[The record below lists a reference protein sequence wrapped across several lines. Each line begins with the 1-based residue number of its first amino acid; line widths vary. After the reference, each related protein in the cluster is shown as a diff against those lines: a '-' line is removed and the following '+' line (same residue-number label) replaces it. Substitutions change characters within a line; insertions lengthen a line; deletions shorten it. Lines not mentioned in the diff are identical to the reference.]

1 MNWIRSKDMPPAH
14 RRNGRLE
21 VTMRASMRRGIAVC
35 LAVPLL
41 CLLAIPAAH
50 AEEPDGVPAT
60 GAESEGTG
68 SPLADRLVETV
79 ESGVTA
85 PEEIA
90 EALSL
95 PVDGGGSLTIDDA
108 GLVTATVFF
117 TAAPSA
123 ALLAQVAGLAEVDQ
137 DFSPVPAATIRLLPE
152 RIPVLQALDGV
163 SSVTPAL
170 DPFTGADRA
179 GVAKSL
185 RGALPASP
193 VAALEPTADR
203 CGPIPIEADAPLRAD
218 LARAQFG
225 VDGTGVTI
233 GVISDSFAQVTTP
246 TSWADDVVSGALP
259 GVENP
264 CGYTTPVEVIADS
277 LPGSD
282 EGRAM
287 AQLVHG
293 IAPGAKILFANAGR
307 NDLEMAQNIE
317 RLAEAGADIIVDDI
331 KWPQEAYFQQS
342 FISASIEHAKSEYG
356 VAYFTSAGNANSVA
370 QSGPAE
376 GSPQS
381 SWQTNAYR
389 AMECPDWVA
398 HEPGA
403 DCLDFDPDPS
413 VETAYDLL
421 QIGSYAGMLGPV
433 ASIAEPM
440 FGVTTRYELR
450 FYQEESGTTTLLS
463 TVSSFGGPY
472 PGLSGSAPVAA
483 DSNVRMVL
491 VRTAHDPAEVV
502 PPAVFIGFLGGSQL
516 IDERTFATPQTSVD
530 GAVDTVGAMTIGHA
544 GDGSA
549 LGTAAL
555 DWEDPEYLRDYSSL
569 GPNTLLIEPL
579 VFPLNEESIVPKAR
593 LASPIVVDAPRLA
606 AVDGTQTT
614 FFGGDEGEPGA
625 PEYRFSGTSAA
636 APNAAAVAAL
646 GKSFAPGISGAAL
659 TEAIVASAR
668 GTADGGP
675 VNPYTGVPDAHAFG
689 AGIVDAV
696 GLIEALPALA
706 PAPTSLTLAPV
717 NPTTLTSGWTLAA
730 APDHSLVELFAGPEV
745 TGAPIESSEAPSS
758 TVTADFDGL
767 EPNQE
772 YTLQVSAVNDVGSK
786 NPSRVTGMT
795 TPLAPVDLELVAA
808 GSDEL
813 KVTWAA
819 GGSLDAYRVSLVAQ
833 QSASGAGSGTAE
845 LASEAASANLP
856 ADATSYTFTGL
867 EPESDYLVTV
877 EAVNAL
883 GDGTRA
889 ELGASTTAL
898 APKPAD
904 PDPVNPSTSTPIDGS
919 LTDTGGQS
927 NLPLIL
933 GAGGVLLLGAVV
945 ITAALLR
952 SRSRARRAAEQASAD
967 AQVGP
972 E

>member
-1 MNWIRSKDMPPAH
+1 MRS
-14 RRNGRLE
+14 
-21 VTMRASMRRGIAVC
+21 SMRRGIAVC
-35 LAVPLL
+35 VAVPLMFML
-41 CLLAIPAAH
+41 SIPSAH
-50 AEEPDGVPAT
+50 AEEPEAT
-60 GAESEGTG
+60 PTIGTEGDGTG
-68 SPLADRLVETV
+68 SPLADRLVDTV

-95 PVDGGGSLTIDDA
+95 PVDGGGSLTIDAA

-117 TAAPSA
+117 NAAPTA

-152 RIPVLQALDGV
+152 RIPELQALDGV

-179 GVAKSL
+179 GVLDSL

-193 VAALEPTADR
+193 IAALEPTADR

-218 LARAQFG
+218 AARAQFG

-233 GVISDSFAQVTTP
+233 GVISDSFAQLTTP
-246 TSWADDVVSGALP
+246 TSWADDVTSGALP
-259 GVENP
+259 GAENP
-264 CGYTTPVEVIADS
+264 CGYTTPVEVISDS
-277 LPGSD
+277 RPGGD

-293 IAPGAKILFANAGR
+293 IAPGAKILFADAGR

-317 RLAEAGADIIVDDI
+317 RLAEAGANIIVDDI
-331 KWPQEAYFQQS
+331 TWPQEAHFQKS
-342 FISASIEHAKSEYG
+342 FISAAIEYAKSEYG

-376 GSPQS
+376 GLPQS

-389 AMECPDWVA
+389 AMECPLWVS

-413 VETAYDLL
+413 VEAPYDLL
-421 QIGSYAGMLGPV
+421 QIGSYDGALGPLV
-433 ASIAEPM
+433 SIAEPM
-440 FGVTTRYELR
+440 FGVTTKYELQ
-450 FYQEESGTTTLLS
+450 FYQEESGTATLLS
-463 TVSSFGGPY
+463 SIPSLGGVY
-472 PGLSGSAPVAA
+472 PGLTGSVPVAA
-483 DSNVRMVL
+483 DSSVRMVM
-491 VRTAHDPAEVV
+491 VRTGHDPAEIV
-502 PPAVFIGFLGGSQL
+502 PPDVFLGFIRGGDL
-516 IDERTFATPQTSVD
+516 IDERTYSTSRSSGD
-530 GAVDTVGAMTIGHA
+530 AVDVVGAMTFAHS

-549 LGTAAL
+549 IGTAAV
-555 DWEDPEYLRDYSSL
+555 DWEDPVQVRDYSSH
-569 GPNTLLIEPL
+569 GPNTLVFEPL

-593 LASPIVVDAPRLA
+593 LASPVVVDAPRLA

-614 FFGGDEGEPGA
+614 FFGEDEGAPGS

-646 GKSFAPGISGAAL
+646 GKSFAPGVSGAAL
-659 TEAIVASAR
+659 TEAVVTSAR

-675 VNPYTGVPDAHAFG
+675 VNPYAGVPDAHVFG

-696 GLIEALPALA
+696 GLIEALPELA
-706 PAPTSLTLAPV
+706 PAPTDLTLAPV
-717 NPTTLTSGWTLAA
+717 DPTSLTAGWALTA
-730 APDHSLVELFAGPEV
+730 APDHSLVELFAGPEA
-745 TGAPIESSEAPSS
+745 TGAPIQSSEASSS

-772 YTLQVSAVNDVGSK
+772 YTLQVSAVNGVGSK

-808 GSDEL
+808 GPDEL

-819 GGSLDAYRVSLVAQ
+819 GGSLDAYRVSVVAQ
-833 QSASGAGSGTAE
+833 QSAGGAGGAGSGTAA
-845 LASEAASANLP
+845 LASDASSTDLAAG
-856 ADATSYTFTGL
+856 ATSHTFTGL
-867 EPESDYLVTV
+867 EPERAYLVTV

-889 ELGASTTAL
+889 ELSASTTAL

-904 PDPVNPSTSTPIDGS
+904 PDSANPGTSTPIDGS

-927 NLPLIL
+927 NLPLFL
-933 GAGGVLLLGAVV
+933 AAGGVLLLGAVV
-945 ITAALLR
+945 ITVALLR
-952 SRSRARRAAEQASAD
+952 SRSRRAAEQSGPDEQATVD
-967 AQVGP
+967 AQEGP

>member
-1 MNWIRSKDMPPAH
+1 
-14 RRNGRLE
+14 
-21 VTMRASMRRGIAVC
+21 MRASMRRGIAVC
-35 LAVPLL
+35 VAVPLL
-41 CLLAIPAAH
+41 CLLAAPAAH
-50 AEEPDGVPAT
+50 AEEPDGGPAAA
-60 GAESEGTG
+60 AESEGTG
-68 SPLADRLVETV
+68 SPLTDRLVDTV

-85 PEEIA
+85 REEIA

-117 TAAPSA
+117 TTAPSA
-123 ALLAQVAGLAEVDQ
+123 ALLAQVTEIAEVEQ

-152 RIPVLQALDGV
+152 RIPELQALDGV

-170 DPFTGADRA
+170 EPFTGADRA
-179 GVAKSL
+179 GVAESL

-203 CGPIPIEADAPLRAD
+203 CGPIPIEADVPLRAD
-218 LARAQFG
+218 LARAQFD

-246 TSWADDVVSGALP
+246 TSWTDDVASGALP
-259 GVENP
+259 GAENP
-264 CGYTTPVEVIADS
+264 CGYMTPVEVISDS
-277 LPGSD
+277 RPGED

-293 IAPGAKILFANAGR
+293 IAPGARILFADAGS

-331 KWPQEAYFQQS
+331 KWPQEAYYQQS

-356 VAYFTSAGNANSVA
+356 VAYFTAAGNANSVA

-389 AMECPDWVA
+389 AMECPLWVA

-413 VETAYDLL
+413 VEAPYDLL
-421 QIGSYAGMLGPV
+421 QIGSYAGTLRPV
-433 ASIAEPM
+433 GSIAEPM
-440 FGVTTRYELR
+440 FGVTTKYELR
-450 FYQEESGTTTLLS
+450 FYQEESGTATLLS
-463 TVSSFGGPY
+463 SIPSIGGPY
-472 PGLSGSAPVAA
+472 PGLTGSVPVAA
-483 DSNVRMVL
+483 HSNLRMVM
-491 VRTAHDPAEVV
+491 VRTGHDPAEIVSPNV
-502 PPAVFIGFLGGSQL
+502 FLGFMRGGDL
-516 IDERTFATPQTSVD
+516 IDERTHATSRSSGD
-530 GAVDTVGAMTIGHA
+530 AVDVVGAMTFGHS

-555 DWEDPEYLRDYSSL
+555 DWQDPVDVRDYSSL

-579 VFPLNEESIVPKAR
+579 VYPLTEEGIVPKAR
-593 LASPIVVDAPRLA
+593 LASPIVVDAPQLA

-614 FFGGDEGEPGA
+614 FFGDDVGEPGA

-659 TEAIVASAR
+659 TEALVASAR

-675 VNPYTGVPDAHAFG
+675 VNPYTGVPDAHVFG

-706 PAPTSLTLAPV
+706 PAPTGLTLAPV
-717 NPTTLTSGWTLAA
+717 DPTTLTSGWTLAA
-730 APDHSLVELFAGPEV
+730 APDHSLVELFAGPEA
-745 TGAPIESSEAPSS
+745 TGAPIQSGEAPSS
-758 TVTADFDGL
+758 TLTADFDGL

-772 YTLQVSAVNDVGSK
+772 YTVQVSAVNDVGSK

-795 TPLAPVDLELVAA
+795 TPLAPADLELVAA

-819 GGSLDAYRVSLVAQ
+819 GGSLDSYRVSLVAQ
-833 QSASGAGSGTAE
+833 QSTSGAGSETAA
-845 LASEAASANLP
+845 LVSDTASTNLP
-856 ADATSYTFTGL
+856 ADATSHTFTGL

-889 ELGASTTAL
+889 ELSASTAAL

-904 PDPVNPSTSTPIDGS
+904 PDPVNPGTSTPIDGS

-933 GAGGVLLLGAVV
+933 GAAGVLLLGAVV
-945 ITAALLR
+945 TTVALVR
-952 SRSRARRAAEQASAD
+952 SRTRSRRAAEQSNPDQQAPAD
-967 AQVGP
+967 AQEGP